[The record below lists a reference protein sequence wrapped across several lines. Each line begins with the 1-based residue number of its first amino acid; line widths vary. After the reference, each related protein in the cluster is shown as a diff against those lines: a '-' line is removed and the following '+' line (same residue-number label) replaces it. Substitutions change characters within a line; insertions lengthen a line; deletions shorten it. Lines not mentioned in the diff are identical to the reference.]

1 MHPNQQLSGAGSRE
15 IRNVGLLAVC
25 QALMMTAS
33 TLIVATSALVG
44 VMLAENKA
52 LATLPFGLMWLMTT
66 LTSVPAALLM
76 RRFGRQAGLM
86 CGVTAA
92 MLGGSLCT
100 LAIFQRRFDLFCA
113 GSMLVGAFNAFGQQY
128 RFAAADAAGEK
139 FRARAI
145 SLVVAGGV
153 IAAFAGPNLARFTR
167 DLYPLDTFAG
177 CYAAMVGLY
186 VLSFV
191 VLVFVRMPPAV
202 ISTIRITAAGF
213 TELMK
218 RRRFLVAAA
227 SAMLGYGVMNLVMTS
242 TPLAML
248 DCGFGFGETA
258 TVIQWHV
265 LAMFTPSFFTG
276 FLIERFGALKI
287 IMTGALLQLAC
298 VFVNLQGQTEWNF
311 IAALVLLGLG
321 WNFLFLGGTTLL
333 TTSYGGAEKAVAQG
347 LNDFL
352 VFGMVTMT
360 ALGSGALHHMFGWD
374 AINMV
379 MVPFISVAFV
389 LSFWL
394 NRRAGRN
401 SQAAQPS

>member
-1 MHPNQQLSGAGSRE
+1 MSGASTRE
-15 IRNVGLLAVC
+15 LRNVGLLAAC

-44 VMLAENKA
+44 LMLAENKA

-66 LTSVPAALLM
+66 LTSVPAALWM
-76 RRFGRQAGLM
+76 RRVGRQAGLM
-86 CGVTAA
+86 TGVSAA
-92 MLGGSLCT
+92 VLGGSLCT
-100 LAIFQRRFDLFCA
+100 LAIFERRFDLFCV

-128 RFAAADAAGEK
+128 RFAAADAAGEA

-145 SLVVAGGV
+145 SLVVAGGI
-153 IAAFAGPNLARFTR
+153 IAAFAGPNLARVTR
-167 DLYPLDTFAG
+167 ELFPLDTFAG
-177 CYAAMVGLY
+177 CYAAMIGLY
-186 VLSFV
+186 LLSFV
-191 VLVFVRMPPAV
+191 VLIFIRMPPAV
-202 ISTIRITAAGF
+202 IPTVRITAAGF
-213 TELMK
+213 AILMR

-248 DCGFGFGETA
+248 DHGFGFGETA
-258 TVIQWHV
+258 SVIQWHV
-265 LAMFTPSFFTG
+265 LAMFTPSIFTG
-276 FLIERFGALKI
+276 QLIERFGALRI
-287 IMTGALLQLAC
+287 IMTGALMQLGC
-298 VFVNLQGQTEWNF
+298 VLVNLQGQAEWNF
-311 IAALVLLGLG
+311 IAALMLLGLG

-333 TTSYGGAEKAVAQG
+333 TTSYSGAEKAVAQG

-360 ALGSGALHHMFGWD
+360 ALGSGALHHAFGWN

-379 MVPFISVAFV
+379 MVPFISVAFC

>member
-1 MHPNQQLSGAGSRE
+1 
-15 IRNVGLLAVC
+15 
-25 QALMMTAS
+25 MMTAS

-44 VMLAENKA
+44 LMLADNKA

-76 RRFGRQAGLM
+76 RRVGRQAGLM
-86 CGVTAA
+86 TGVTSAI
-92 MLGGSLCT
+92 LGGSLCT
-100 LAIFQRRFDLFCA
+100 LAIFERRFDLFCV

-128 RFAAADAAGEK
+128 RFAAADAAGEE
-139 FRARAI
+139 FRARVI

-153 IAAFAGPNLARFTR
+153 IAAFAGPNLARATR

-177 CYAAMVGLY
+177 CYAAMIALY
-186 VLSFV
+186 VLSFL
-191 VLVFVRMPPAV
+191 VLVFVRMPSGIIPTV
-202 ISTIRITAAGF
+202 RITAAGF
-213 TELMK
+213 AQLMT

-227 SAMLGYGVMNLVMTS
+227 SAMLGYGIMNLVMTS

-258 TVIQWHV
+258 SVIQWHV

-276 FLIERFGALKI
+276 HLIERFGALKI
-287 IMTGALLQLAC
+287 IMTGALLQLCC
-298 VFVNLQGQTEWNF
+298 VLVNLQGQTEWNF
-311 IAALVLLGLG
+311 IAALVLLGCG

-333 TTSYGGAEKAVAQG
+333 TTSYSGAEKAAAQG

-360 ALGSGALHHMFGWD
+360 ALGSGALHHAFGWN
-374 AINMV
+374 AINLV
-379 MVPFISVAFV
+379 MVPFITVAFL

-394 NRRAGRN
+394 HRHVGRN
-401 SQAAQPS
+401 FRVAQPS